1 MISNFFTKSGLSM
14 KKILILSSFFII
26 VGFNLQV
33 NADRAEQGMFG
44 GLAGGALLGG
54 LAGGGKG
61 AAIGGIAGA
70 GLGYA
75 MGKDADRRA
84 RRERRYIREYQTPP
98 AYVDYGDEDVVY
110 VPVRRQR
117 YVPHSYPRANRRVA
131 TQPQRIIYQ
140 D

>member
-1 MISNFFTKSGLSM
+1 MNKMLILTSLT
-14 KKILILSSFFII
+14 ILI
-26 VGFNLQV
+26 GFNTQV
-33 NADRAEQGMFG
+33 NADRAEQGAFG
-44 GLAGGALLGG
+44 GLFGGALVGG

-61 AAIGGIAGA
+61 AAIGGLAGA

-84 RRERRYIREYQTPP
+84 ERRQYSRQYQAPP

-117 YVPHSYPRANRRVA
+117 YLPQSYPRTQRRVA
-131 TQPQRIIYQ
+131 APHTQRIMYR

>member
-1 MISNFFTKSGLSM
+1 M
-14 KKILILSSFFII
+14 KKILILISFFIVI
-26 VGFNLQV
+26 GFNFHV

-44 GLAGGALLGG
+44 GLAGGALVGG

-61 AAIGGIAGA
+61 AAIGGLAGA

-84 RRERRYIREYQTPP
+84 ERRQYSRQYQAPP

-117 YVPHSYPRANRRVA
+117 YVTKKLPKNSKNYL
-131 TQPQRIIYQ
+131 
-140 D
+140 